1 MCSFVLKVVNI
12 SILVIIINTVISV
25 ESSYYEDD
33 FTQYRQKIRPRLFD
47 TKKTNARQLFY
58 QDIPHIAANSYK
70 PPTLVYILIFF
81 SYLFIFYFLGE
92 GGNFYFPAFGY
103 VGL

>member
-1 MCSFVLKVVNI
+1 MCSSVLKVVNI

-58 QDIPHIAANSYK
+58 QDIPNIAANSYK
-70 PPTLVYILIFF
+70 PPTLVYILI
-81 SYLFIFYFLGE
+81 SIYLFF
-92 GGNFYFPAFGY
+92 
-103 VGL
+103 